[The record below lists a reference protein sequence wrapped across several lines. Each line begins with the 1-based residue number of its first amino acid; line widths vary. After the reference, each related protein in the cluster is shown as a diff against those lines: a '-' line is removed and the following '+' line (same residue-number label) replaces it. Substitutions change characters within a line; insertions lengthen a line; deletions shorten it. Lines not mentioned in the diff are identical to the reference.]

1 MLSGAQKP
9 WLLFLLTSVL
19 ACSVPDGSPD
29 TATAHGAEPT
39 AARTDS
45 TTPQPTAEQ
54 VSQYI
59 RCIFQD
65 SDGDLWFGTTTDG
78 VVRYDGSSLTYFN
91 ATNGFGSD
99 WVNAMVQDA
108 QGDLWFA
115 TRDGVVRFD
124 GNRFTRYTTKD
135 GLPSDHVWC
144 LLLDRS
150 GTLWAGTYEGISL
163 FDPSPAPGTDGRAF
177 ASSPVHIPAADLSA
191 HPYYQDPKKINAM
204 VQDRS
209 GMIWIATNGGG
220 VYRCDPSMS
229 PGTAGL
235 PYRNISESHGL
246 CSDFVQTLLV
256 DRSGDIWFGT
266 LLGGLCKLDG
276 EDFSPAMD
284 AELKGDHIG
293 MLYQEPNGKLWIGV
307 SATGLCSYAGTDLS
321 CFDAHHGEG
330 IRVVFC
336 MLEDDAGRLWVGTG
350 AGLYRYE
357 GERFVNVTKE
367 DLQ

>member
-78 VVRYDGSSLTYFN
+78 VVRHDGSSLTYFN

-115 TRDGVVRFD
+115 TRDGVVRFN
-124 GNRFTRYTTKD
+124 GNGFTRYTTKN
-135 GLPSDHVWC
+135 GLPSDRVWC

-150 GTLWAGTYEGISL
+150 GMLWAGTYEGL
-163 FDPSPAPGTDGRAF
+163 ARFAGRTFSPFP
-177 ASSPVHIPAADLSA
+177 IPAADLSS
-191 HPYYQDPKKINAM
+191 HPYYEDPKKINAL
-204 VQDRS
+204 VQDRNDL
-209 GMIWIATNGGG
+209 IWIATNGGG
-220 VYRCDPSMS
+220 VYRY
-229 PGTAGL
+229 AGNSIVHL
-235 PYRNISESHGL
+235 SEEQGL
-246 CSDFVQTLLV
+246 CSDFVQTMLV
-256 DRSGDIWFGT
+256 DREGLLWFGT
-266 LLGGLCKLDG
+266 RFGGLCTYRPSKFTSVDSTTQ
-276 EDFSPAMD
+276 EQNV
-284 AELKGDHIG
+284 
-293 MLYQEPNGKLWIGV
+293 LYQQSDGTLWTV
-307 SATGLCSYAGTDLS
+307 NMYVGLCKRGGGSKTCYTEHDGT
-321 CFDAHHGEG
+321 G
-330 IRVVFC
+330 IRVPMC
-336 MLEDDAGRLWVGTG
+336 LLEDNQGRLWIGTG

-357 GERFVNVTKE
+357 AERFVNVTKA
-367 DLQ
+367 DLM